1 LPNLHAGS
9 NPAAGCRGLQAK
21 QRKTEIRLNMHKLT
35 LILGLAALMSLSC
48 SQKTEHAQ
56 EDYGPVKTYKTLK
69 DRTDTIQTK
78 AQQHS
83 NTLDSIAGQ

>member
-1 LPNLHAGS
+1 MNRFITAL
-9 NPAAGCRGLQAK
+9 C
-21 QRKTEIRLNMHKLT
+21 
-35 LILGLAALMSLSC
+35 LALLLSLSC

-56 EDYGPVKTYKTLK
+56 EDFGPVKTYKTLK
-69 DRTDTIQTK
+69 TRTDSIQTK

>member
-1 LPNLHAGS
+1 
-9 NPAAGCRGLQAK
+9 
-21 QRKTEIRLNMHKLT
+21 MKLF
-35 LILGLAALMSLSC
+35 LFAFVLAISLSLSC
-48 SQKTEHAQ
+48 SQKTEHTQ
-56 EDYGPVKTYKTLK
+56 EDIGPVKTYKTLK

>member
-1 LPNLHAGS
+1 M
-9 NPAAGCRGLQAK
+9 
-21 QRKTEIRLNMHKLT
+21 RK
-35 LILGLAALMSLSC
+35 LILLLVLAVFASLSC

-56 EDYGPVKTYKTLK
+56 EDIGPVKTYKTLK

-83 NTLDSIAGQ
+83 NTLDSIAGN